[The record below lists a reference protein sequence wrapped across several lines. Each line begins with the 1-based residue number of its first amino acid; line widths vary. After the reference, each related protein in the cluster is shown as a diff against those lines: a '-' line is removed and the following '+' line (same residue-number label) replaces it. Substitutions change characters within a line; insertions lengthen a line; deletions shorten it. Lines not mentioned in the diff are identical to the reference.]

1 MEAIN
6 ILKSFLQHINVV
18 VLVLV
23 LLGGLFAKNYLS
35 VLSWPVAIKTLT
47 VSTIFVMAYTVTLIA
62 AGSFDKKDLPDFLVT
77 YCFAT
82 SLYELLLKYA
92 LDFITE
98 KLKSK

>member
-6 ILKSFLQHINVV
+6 ILKGFLQHINAV

-35 VLSWPVAIKTLT
+35 ALNWPVALKTLA
-47 VSTIFVMAYTVTLIA
+47 VSTIFVIAYIVVLIIS
-62 AGSFDKKDLPDFLVT
+62 GQMDKNGLPDFLVT

-98 KLKSK
+98 KLKTK